1 MLPGHD
7 PPSRHF
13 RISSK
18 IKKVERRAL
27 TRVMQVTNDTLKNEA
42 KLVNPLT
49 RKHID
54 LSSLGAEISMATA
67 QQPAAHVVR
76 RGVQPLR
83 AGEGASFLWHKLH
96 SLLGIVPIGAF
107 LLEHLLSNF
116 EALKGP
122 IAYGDQVKFLN
133 SLPLVRVLEWVFI
146 FLPLLYH
153 GLYGFWIW
161 LRGKANVV
169 YYPWAGNWMYV
180 VQRYT
185 GLVAFVYIIQHVLR
199 QRFMG
204 IMLPENPYASFH
216 KVQVELQ
223 NPWMLAIYIIA
234 MIAICWHFAYGVW
247 LFAAKW
253 GITPGVESRKRF
265 GYVCIA
271 LGLGLAVMGL
281 AGIWAFVGGQYP
293 NVPENPQ
300 GQRSGISLLRS
311 ERRLSGSLGCR
322 TRTVSRLLI
331 TDH

>member
-1 MLPGHD
+1 
-7 PPSRHF
+7 
-13 RISSK
+13 
-18 IKKVERRAL
+18 
-27 TRVMQVTNDTLKNEA
+27 
-42 KLVNPLT
+42 
-49 RKHID
+49 
-54 LSSLGAEISMATA
+54 MATV
-67 QQPAAHVVR
+67 QPSALPTVR
-76 RGVQPLR
+76 RGVEPLR
-83 AGEGASFLWHKLH
+83 AGQGASFLLHKLH

-153 GLYGFWIW
+153 GLYGIWIW
-161 LRGKANVV
+161 LRGKANIV

-185 GLVAFVYIIQHVLR
+185 GLIAFVYIIQHVLR

-253 GITPGVESRKRF
+253 GVTPGVESRKRF

-271 LGLGLAVMGL
+271 LGVGLAVMGL

-300 GQRSGISLLRS
+300 VQGSGVRDQGSVFSVQSDALVV
-311 ERRLSGSLGCR
+311 RLIAAPEPSAAG
-322 TRTVSRLLI
+322 
-331 TDH
+331 